1 MKNFCR
7 NRCLGIDSPGSKV
20 DKSNQDSR
28 GRKQASVM
36 KNGWLQWLIAQLR
49 EFGPYF
55 AVELILP
62 GGTLIALALY
72 ALRRRHALWPRGGAA
87 R

>member
-1 MKNFCR
+1 
-7 NRCLGIDSPGSKV
+7 
-20 DKSNQDSR
+20 
-28 GRKQASVM
+28 M
-36 KNGWLQWLIAQLR
+36 KNGWWPWLIAQLR

-55 AVELILP
+55 ALELILP

-72 ALRRRHALWPRGGAA
+72 ALRRRQASWPRGRAA

>member
-1 MKNFCR
+1 
-7 NRCLGIDSPGSKV
+7 
-20 DKSNQDSR
+20 
-28 GRKQASVM
+28 M
-36 KNGWLQWLIAQLR
+36 KNGWWPWLIAQLR

-72 ALRRRHALWPRGGAA
+72 ALRRRRALWSRAGAA